1 MATERLTCW
10 PKVVQEMC
18 GRAGNKIHSI
28 WLCVLVHGS
37 PTSFVCLAAGDGF
50 QFLVSLMWTCTWCGL
65 PCYHQCCAEAE
76 KLQHKLYFFP
86 RMVHSL
92 ARAFVVCTSLNC
104 YRNILL
110 SLIISLQFG
119 LHFLSVL
126 SRALWFSNS
135 SSLVFQMFLL
145 HAEFTT
151 AVLLLFP
158 PSPFILIYLYILF
171 FSVTQPRSQVIVPS
185 IVVFNPSFLYYKEK
199 LGLWK
204 WSSSAVKLKFST
216 SKMKL

>member
-1 MATERLTCW
+1 MAAERLTCW
-10 PKVVQEMC
+10 PKVVQEIC
-18 GRAGNKIHSI
+18 GRAGNKIHSV
-28 WLCVLVHGS
+28 WLFIHGS

-50 QFLVSLMWTCTWCGL
+50 QLLASLVWTCTWCAF
-65 PCYHQCCAEAE
+65 PCYSSVVLRLKSSSMNCI
-76 KLQHKLYFFP
+76 FFS

-110 SLIISLQFG
+110 SLIISLQFD

-126 SRALWFSNS
+126 SRAVWISNS

-158 PSPFILIYLYILF
+158 PSSFILIHSYILF
-171 FSVTQPRSQVIVPS
+171 FQLHSLV
-185 IVVFNPSFLYYKEK
+185 Y
-199 LGLWK
+199 K
-204 WSSSAVKLKFST
+204 WSQHCSF
-216 SKMKL
+216 